1 MAPCQLTDATLTPP
15 FARDNQLIQ
24 HHVTNSISA
33 SYMKTEHDR
42 LYELFHEND
51 LDDMH
56 KWLWYAGRRGNISP
70 LHHQKVVHREIILTE
85 RARLHLIWYGKTL
98 YVKRLEDEILDWN
111 FFSRVICSDKCLYYM
126 ATGFLLS
133 YARLIQY
140 PSDLEIA
147 HSAGLVN
154 KCVTWKRWQI
164 FRNDLLHHLADRD
177 VHDRYEYG
185 ELRLGRL
192 NQIYRMKGLGLAYF
206 NVHRD
211 YPSYFGENY
220 TTLVALFAL
229 VSVALSAMQVITN
242 MDGVPTGM
250 ATGSY
255 RFAIGT
261 LASLA
266 CCCAFLLSLSLGLY
280 VWNWCMILVRRD
292 RRKGLDREKDG
303 IKGTDSIV

>member
-1 MAPCQLTDATLTPP
+1 MEPCQLTTAALTPP
-15 FARDNQLIQ
+15 FARDNELIQ
-24 HHVTNSISA
+24 HQVTNSISA
-33 SYMKTEHDR
+33 SCVKGEHDR
-42 LYELFHEND
+42 LYESFRQDD
-51 LDDMH
+51 LDVMH
-56 KWLWYAGRRGNISP
+56 EWLWYAGRRGNISP

-111 FFSRVICSDKCLYYM
+111 YFSQVICSDKRLYRM

-140 PSDLEIA
+140 PSDLDIA
-147 HSAGLVN
+147 QSAGLIN
-154 KCVTWKRWQI
+154 NCVTWQRWQN
-164 FRNDLLHHLADRD
+164 FRNELLHHLAGRN

-211 YPSYFGENY
+211 YSSYFGENY

-242 MDGVPTGM
+242 MNGVPTGTT
-250 ATGSY
+250 TGSY

-266 CCCAFLLSLSLGLY
+266 WSCALLLSLYLGLCL
-280 VWNWCMILVRRD
+280 WNWCMILVRRD
-292 RRKGLDREKDG
+292 KRKRQDRNKDG
-303 IKGTDSIV
+303 TKSTDGAV